1 MEKIQKRLNLRVV
14 VHATESKQ
22 SDFVNTPANEY
33 NRVDSRFVKEGLSV
47 KQMPFRWT
55 QSRKGKQTKPHSMRD
70 YNIEA
75 LDGFGL
81 CAVEN
86 EVAWKNWCAKE
97 N

>member
-47 KQMPFRWT
+47 KQMPFR
-55 QSRKGKQTKPHSMRD
+55 
-70 YNIEA
+70 
-75 LDGFGL
+75 
-81 CAVEN
+81 
-86 EVAWKNWCAKE
+86 
-97 N
+97 